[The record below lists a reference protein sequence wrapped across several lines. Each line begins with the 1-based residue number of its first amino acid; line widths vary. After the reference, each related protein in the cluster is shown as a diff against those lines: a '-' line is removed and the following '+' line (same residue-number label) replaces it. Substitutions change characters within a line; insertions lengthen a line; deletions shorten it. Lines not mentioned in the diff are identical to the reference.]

1 LNTEKPSDV
10 LVESVSVLE
19 LDSSSYFEDSDLDSE
34 LNPLDSDSNLRT
46 RSWTRGIQDLDS
58 ALYDLELIN

>member
-10 LVESVSVLE
+10 VVESVSVLE

-34 LNPLDSDSNLRT
+34 SNPLDSDSNLRT